1 MSGIFGMAY
10 TSVTTGMAS
19 SGLSIGKIGMIA
31 ACGGVIYALFLGLGV
46 LYAVAF
52 SSAECGKQDWLSA
65 LKEAAWW
72 GIYPVVTWILISV
85 PYIRIQFD
93 KFFMMFG
100 VSKETSI
107 WVSFGY
113 ALMLGAL
120 AGMINLRSGAIADA
134 CVPTLSEA
142 NAVVNATVEHQR
154 QQNNAIAAATETTPA
169 VTAV

>member
-19 SGLSIGKIGMIA
+19 SGLSIGKIGRIA
-31 ACGGVIYALFLGLGV
+31 ACGGVIYALFLGLGI

-52 SSAECGKQDWLSA
+52 TSAECGKQDWMSA
-65 LKEAAWW
+65 LIEAAWW
-72 GIYPVVTWILISV
+72 GIYPFVAWILISV

-100 VSKETSI
+100 ISKEAAV

-120 AGMINLRSGAIADA
+120 AGMISLQSSAISAA
-134 CVPTLSEA
+134 CVPTLAEA
-142 NAVVNATVEHQR
+142 NAAAAAMVEQQH